1 QRVAPRAAV
10 LLRGRHPHQPELAE
24 LCDEVVRE
32 PRLAV
37 ELLGH
42 RRDTLLREVADGR
55 ADELLLLAEVEVQ
68 ALSCR
73 ASSTISRTPYPVP
86 PRCVRWSPRERSGKP
101 GPAMSM
107 CAHGPWPA
115 NSCRNSAA
123 SAGDACFK
131 SDEFFMSA

>member
-1 QRVAPRAAV
+1 MVRGDGDCDGGVDARQFLDGDRVGQRVAPSAAV
-10 LLRGRHPHQPELAE
+10 LLRDRHPHQPELAE

-55 ADELLLLAEVEVQ
+55 ADELLLLAVVEVQ

-86 PRCVRWSPRERSGKP
+86 PRCVR
-101 GPAMSM
+101 
-107 CAHGPWPA
+107 
-115 NSCRNSAA
+115 
-123 SAGDACFK
+123 
-131 SDEFFMSA
+131 